1 MNLTNFEFFGKHA
14 NSIVNEHI
22 SGSGFSFLYDCIEL
36 WNHFQSVY
44 SASHHNF
51 NNFFFHSE
59 NCTKT
64 FFYRFKLIV
73 GKIASIV
80 YQCFNPHLPNQF
92 KKLSYLMNL
101 SLLSCFWFSSVSS
114 KQLRLSLI
122 LLPYLTAK
130 SIIWHKR
137 LRYYDKC
144 DG

>member
-1 MNLTNFEFFGKHA
+1 MSTFQEAVFLFCMTALNYEIIFKAFTLLHT
-14 NSIVNEHI
+14 II
-22 SGSGFSFLYDCIEL
+22 STIFFSFRKLHQ
-36 WNHFQSVY
+36 N
-44 SASHHNF
+44 
-51 NNFFFHSE
+51 
-59 NCTKT
+59 
-64 FFYRFKLIV
+64 FFYRFKLII

-122 LLPYLTAK
+122 LLPYVTAK

-137 LRYYDKC
+137 LRYHDKC